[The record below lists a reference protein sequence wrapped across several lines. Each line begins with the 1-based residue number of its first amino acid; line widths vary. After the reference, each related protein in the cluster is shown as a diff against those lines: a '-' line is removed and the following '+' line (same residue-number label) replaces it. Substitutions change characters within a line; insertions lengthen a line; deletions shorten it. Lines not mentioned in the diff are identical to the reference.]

1 MTIGVVTGMLAEAK
15 LLDGLGYRV
24 VAAGGNAA
32 STRTKAAKLIKDGV
46 TGLISFGIAG
56 AIDPDYRPGELVIAS
71 GVVLPGGQQVDCDA
85 VWQHRVLDKI
95 PGARV
100 GLVAG
105 SSTAAATRSAKAALF
120 AATGAHIVDMES
132 HHVADLANAHQLPLL
147 IIRAVADSAFDD
159 IPEAALVGL
168 NEEGRPAIGAVLRSL
183 LAKPWQLPA
192 LIRVA
197 LRSRT
202 ALAALLRSRAGLL

>member
-1 MTIGVVTGMLAEAK
+1 MDCNPDWLRCVLNKVPDAREGVV
-15 LLDGLGYRV
+15 
-24 VAAGGNAA
+24 
-32 STRTKAAKLIKDGV
+32 
-46 TGLISFGIAG
+46 AG
-56 AIDPDYRPGELVIAS
+56 A
-71 GVVLPGGQQVDCDA
+71 
-85 VWQHRVLDKI
+85 
-95 PGARV
+95 
-100 GLVAG
+100 
-105 SSTAAATRSAKAALF
+105 STAAATRSAKADLL
-120 AATGAHIVDMES
+120 AATGAKIIDMES

-147 IIRAVADSAFDD
+147 VIRAVADSAFDD

-202 ALAALLRSRAGLL
+202 ALNALLRSRAGLL